1 MGVVCDIRV
10 CDCVWLLFCLCF
22 WSLCVEH
29 TGTLP
34 CVEVGWR
41 EGSRTSSHWRVSLR
55 PLWIARAWEWWW
67 CVGVSTFAWAYE
79 GSDGNEDVI
88 GFRETKV
95 RVQARER
102 ELGIATEAIKGYR
115 FKVTGTP

>member
-1 MGVVCDIRV
+1 M
-10 CDCVWLLFCLCF
+10 
-22 WSLCVEH
+22 
-29 TGTLP
+29 
-34 CVEVGWR
+34 
-41 EGSRTSSHWRVSLR
+41 
-55 PLWIARAWEWWW
+55 
-67 CVGVSTFAWAYE
+67 GVSTFAWAYE